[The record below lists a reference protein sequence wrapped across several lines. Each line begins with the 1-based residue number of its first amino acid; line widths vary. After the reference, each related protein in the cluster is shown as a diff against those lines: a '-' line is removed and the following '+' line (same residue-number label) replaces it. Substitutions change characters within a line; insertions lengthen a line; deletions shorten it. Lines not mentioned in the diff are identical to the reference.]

1 MNLKD
6 LLISNGYSIVKFANK
21 VNLSISTISYYCS
34 KKRIPPIATMQ
45 KLADA
50 LDVDLITIVNCFAV
64 TEKDKSE
71 E

>member
-50 LDVDLITIVNCFAV
+50 LDVDLLTIVNCF